1 MIGPTAK
8 FGKISNKNM
17 ILPKWNRLV
26 PGRVSAC
33 DMSDKFDYYRAIAAY
48 CERMFREA
56 TTLEMKTSW
65 LRLAMNWRALIP
77 AQPESGKAVPQP
89 VPPIEPAE

>member
-1 MIGPTAK
+1 
-8 FGKISNKNM
+8 
-17 ILPKWNRLV
+17 
-26 PGRVSAC
+26 
-33 DMSDKFDYYRAIAAY
+33 MSDKFDYYRAIAAY

-77 AQPESGKAVPQP
+77 QKAPPESGDT
-89 VPPIEPAE
+89 VPPAMRSREPAE